1 MTSLSPI
8 GNEPQSLEGRSV
20 RDIVEYS
27 PEFVNEAWCR
37 KIFRRILQSLE
48 LQYAMQMPHR
58 GITPDTIVFHDNGEP
73 LLSPDLIDA
82 DAVVSEADDLTAL
95 ATVIH
100 YAITSELLPGG
111 PLRGRALEGYS
122 DSLISAV
129 DRCMA
134 PDPAQRPQNIEE
146 LRGILGIVSLGA
158 SADAMPP
165 APFDDAEPDEIPGAV
180 VPADGTSVEAA
191 SAPPASAEAASGSP
205 SPEPIP
211 TSTTI
216 SATSATST
224 TVPASATVLPT
235 TAVPPSTT
243 VPTRATAPPSTTIP
257 ASATTTS
264 STTGAAAA
272 TTAAP
277 AADDPFSKRRPG
289 LSRRQRWAIAAGGAA
304 VLVAIA
310 LLMFADM
317 RDSGS
322 FDHIVLGQPQA
333 DAPAAVQAPGA
344 AAAAGPAAPQ
354 AATGAVVAAAGT
366 TVAPAAPD
374 ATAASSSA
382 APNEGSAT
390 PGPDAAAGAV
400 QLDPTRPADASA
412 IDAAPGAGATYRLRI
427 QPWGAIYV
435 DGVQRG
441 VSPPVKRLIL
451 APGKHTLRVT
461 NPAFPDRV
469 LDIDTARGGGQVV
482 VDFNDAH

>member
-8 GNEPQSLEGRSV
+8 GNEPHSLEGRSV

-27 PEFVNEAWCR
+27 PELVNEAWCR
-37 KIFRRILQSLE
+37 RIFRRILQSLE

-58 GITPDTIVFHDNGEP
+58 GITPDTIVFLHDNGEP

-82 DAVVSEADDLTAL
+82 DAVVNEADDLTAL

-111 PLRGRALEGYS
+111 ALRGRALEGYS

-158 SADAMPP
+158 SADARPP
-165 APFDDAEPDEIPGAV
+165 APFDEVEPDEIPAAV
-180 VPADGTSVEAA
+180 VPADVASVEAA
-191 SAPPASAEAASGSP
+191 SAPAASVEAASGSP
-205 SPEPIP
+205 SPSPIP
-211 TSTTI
+211 TSTT
-216 SATSATST
+216 SAT
-224 TVPASATVLPT
+224 
-235 TAVPPSTT
+235 VPPSTT
-243 VPTRATAPPSTTIP
+243 VPTSATGPASTTIP
-257 ASATTTS
+257 VSPTIPASTTTTS
-264 STTGAAAA
+264 SPTGAAAA
-272 TTAAP
+272 TPAAP
-277 AADDPFSKRRPG
+277 ADDPFSKRRPG
-289 LSRRQRWAIAAGGAA
+289 LGRRQRWAIAAGGAA

-310 LLMFADM
+310 LLVFADM

-322 FDHIVLGQPQA
+322 FDHIVIGQPQA
-333 DAPAAVQAPGA
+333 DAPAQAPASA
-344 AAAAGPAAPQ
+344 APGPAAPQ
-354 AATGAVVAAAGT
+354 AASGAVAAAPGAP
-366 TVAPAAPD
+366 VPPAAPD
-374 ATAASSSA
+374 ANAPSTGA
-382 APNEGSAT
+382 APTDGSAT

-400 QLDPTRPADASA
+400 QLDPTRPAAASA
-412 IDAAPGAGATYRLRI
+412 IDVAPGAGATYRLRI

-451 APGKHTLRVT
+451 APGTHTLRVT

-469 LDIDTARGGGQVV
+469 LEVDTARGGGQVV